1 MKHGMTRLD
10 NVWGVGGGLRPVTSL
25 VRSMGLLLQEYL
37 TSDDKEE
44 ASRCLTEL
52 EVPHFHHELVYEAIV
67 MAVEASNEE
76 TENSIVKLLKYLN
89 DTAVIT
95 TDQMKN
101 VSQLAIAQTELSNLQ
116 FTSRAFYV
124 FLTT

>member
-25 VRSMGLLLQEYL
+25 VRSMGLLLREYL
-37 TSDDKEE
+37 SSDDMNE
-44 ASRCLTEL
+44 ASRCLAEL
-52 EVPHFHHELVYEAIV
+52 EVPHFHHELVFEAIV

-76 TENSIVKLLKYLN
+76 TENSIVKLLKFFA
-89 DTAVIT
+89 DTTIIT

-101 VSQLAIAQTELSNLQ
+101 VS
-116 FTSRAFYV
+116 
-124 FLTT
+124 